1 MTESPLTRQ
10 GNAQAGVAVL
20 PRQRRVFGWAFV
32 GQGFSSASNF
42 ALTVLAGRLLGPR
55 QLGVIVIGFAAYQ
68 LVAGLQRAIVTQP
81 VVAHASPLPRAERE
95 LFARSVLT
103 VNLVSGAIAA
113 ALMSLVGLAVGG
125 HVGRGLLL
133 FAPWVLIGLLQ
144 EFWKTIL
151 FQEGRGAAGAASD
164 CVRFAVMLAALPVA
178 TAWEQD
184 YVVVG
189 LWGAGAT
196 VGLAVATVRLPL
208 LPERLRSAAA
218 AWRKRAWGLGRWL
231 GAREV
236 VYQLLTYTMVLL
248 LAAIIGTRNLGGLR
262 SAEALFSPFSL
273 IAAALVLPSLPL
285 LSRAASVSHVQ
296 ARRLAFR
303 ISGLAVAFGLAY
315 FALMAL
321 LGPWLLVTLFGHSF
335 SPFKSLVWPMA
346 AAQVFLAAGS
356 SFTILLSAE
365 RRGRASFAAGVVG
378 AAATVACAAALA
390 AVFGVKGAAWGM
402 AAGAAVASVTVV
414 YLAVARRPREAGAL

>member
-1 MTESPLTRQ
+1 MTESSLTRQ
-10 GNAQAGVAVL
+10 SDAQSAVAVV
-20 PRQRRVFGWAFV
+20 PGQRRVFAWAFV

-42 ALTVLAGRLLGPR
+42 TLTVLAGRLLGPR
-55 QLGVIVIGFAAYQ
+55 DLGIIVIGFAAYQ
-68 LVAGLQRAIVTQP
+68 LIAGLQRAIVTQP

-95 LFARSVLT
+95 WFARSGLT
-103 VNLVSGAIAA
+103 INLGSGAIAA
-113 ALMSLVGLAVGG
+113 ALMSLIGLGLGGNVGQ
-125 HVGRGLLL
+125 GLLI

-164 CVRFAVMLAALPVA
+164 CVRFAVMLMTLPVA
-178 TAWEQD
+178 VAWKHD

-189 LWGAGAT
+189 VWGLGGT
-196 VGLAVATVRLPL
+196 VGLAVCIARLPL
-208 LPERLRSAAA
+208 WPERFQSASA
-218 AWRKRAWGLGRWL
+218 AWRRRAWELGRWL

-285 LSRAASVSHVQ
+285 LSRATSVSHDR

-303 ISGLAVAFGLAY
+303 ISRLAVGFGLAY

-321 LGPWLLVTLFGHSF
+321 IGSWLLVTLFGQSF
-335 SPFKSLVWPMA
+335 SPFTSLVWPMA

-365 RRGRASFAAGVVG
+365 KRGRASFAAGVAG
-378 AAATVACAAALA
+378 AAATVICAATLA
-390 AVFGVKGAAWGM
+390 AAYGVKGAAWGM
-402 AAGAAVASVTVV
+402 ATGAAVASVTVV
-414 YLAVARRPREAGAL
+414 YLAIARRRVRP